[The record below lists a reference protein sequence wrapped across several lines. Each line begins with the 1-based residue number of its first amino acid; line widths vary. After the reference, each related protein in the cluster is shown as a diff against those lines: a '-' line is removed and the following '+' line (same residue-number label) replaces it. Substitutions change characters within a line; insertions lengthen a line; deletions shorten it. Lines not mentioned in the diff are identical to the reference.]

1 MKKCSKCNQEKEY
14 SCFYKHKATKDGHDS
29 WCKACN
35 RDNYVNGRLKNPASY
50 YTYAKE
56 HRLSKQDGYHNV
68 YLLPYEHY
76 VGTTKNL
83 YCRMSGHRNRGKDT
97 SSYIVL
103 GRFKHRDEA
112 LQLEKVYHSQG
123 YSGKHI
129 NNSYK

>member
-1 MKKCSKCNQEKEY
+1 MKVCKKCNQEKEY
-14 SCFYKHKATKDGHDS
+14 LEFYKHKATKDGYDS

-35 RDNYVNGRLKNPASY
+35 RNSYQNGRLKDPA
-50 YTYAKE
+50 TFYAYVKKSRVSTE
-56 HRLSKQDGYHNV
+56 DGYHSV

-76 VGTTKNL
+76 VGTTKNIV
-83 YCRMSGHRNRGKDT
+83 YRMTGHRNKGKDI

-123 YSGKHI
+123 YNGKHI